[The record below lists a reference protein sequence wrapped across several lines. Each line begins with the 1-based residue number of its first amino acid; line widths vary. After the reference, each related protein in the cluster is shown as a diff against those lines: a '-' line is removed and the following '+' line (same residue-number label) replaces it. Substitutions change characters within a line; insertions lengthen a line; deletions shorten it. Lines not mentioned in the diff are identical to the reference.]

1 MLLGFRHLISYSSC
15 SCARFH
21 KNFNNH
27 RGLFAI
33 QLRAMGS
40 CKKQKKMANLSV
52 AVNSN
57 SQKNIPNENV
67 VEGSKL
73 DEILSLKNDPGKLEN
88 MTVQQLRTALR
99 NVGAS
104 CKGRKQELV
113 SALRTILE
121 DGIDGSNALPNE
133 QESSE
138 ENLLNQISSPKRK
151 RGKTNKEDVD
161 ETLEVDIGIE
171 TLKQSTSVKA
181 SDISGKKS
189 SVERKVA
196 AGKKSSV
203 KRKVAAEAASI
214 HVEVSQQVNE
224 SSYEKEPWTRFAHKK
239 PQKGWVAYNP
249 RTMRPPPLKRD
260 TNFVKLMSWNVNGLR
275 ALLKLEGFSALE
287 LALREDFDVLCL
299 QETKLQEKDV
309 ETVRDLLEGYENSF
323 WTCSIAKPGYSG
335 TAIVSRIKPLS
346 VQYGLGISDHDTEGR
361 VVTAE
366 FDSFYLLCVYVP
378 NSGDGLRRLTY
389 RTTEW
394 DPSLSQYMKEL
405 EKSKPVILTGD
416 LNCAH
421 QEIDI
426 YNPAGNKRSAG
437 FTIEER
443 ESFEK
448 NFLSQGFVDTFRKQH
463 PDVVGYTYW
472 GYRHGGRKT
481 NRGWRLDYFLVSGSI
496 ADSVHDSYILPDVNG
511 SDHCPIGLVLKC

>member
-1 MLLGFRHLISYSSC
+1 MLLGFRNFINFSF
-15 SCARFH
+15 SCAGFQKH
-21 KNFNNH
+21 LNTS
-27 RGLFAI
+27 RGLFAG
-33 QLRAMGS
+33 QVRAMGS
-40 CKKQKKMANLSV
+40 GKKEKIAKLSV
-52 AVNSN
+52 AATPS
-57 SQKNIPNENV
+57 SPKMFPNENV
-67 VEGSKL
+67 VVGSKL
-73 DEILSLKNDPGKLEN
+73 DEILSIQNDPGKLDS

-99 NVGAS
+99 KVGAS
-104 CKGRKQELV
+104 SKGRKQELV
-113 SALRTILE
+113 SALKTILE
-121 DGIDGSNALPNE
+121 GEIDGEKPPVNE
-133 QESSE
+133 KESSDE
-138 ENLLNQISSPKRK
+138 PLSDPISLPKCK
-151 RGKTNKEDVD
+151 RSETKEKEVVD
-161 ETLEVDIGIE
+161 ETLEVDIDIK
-171 TLKQSTSVKA
+171 TVKQSKSVES
-181 SDISGKKS
+181 SDICGKK
-189 SVERKVA
+189 RTI
-196 AGKKSSV
+196 
-203 KRKVAAEAASI
+203 KRKVAAETASI
-214 HVEVSQQVNE
+214 HVEVSQEVNE
-224 SSYEKEPWTRFAHKK
+224 SAYEKEPWTRFAHKK

-249 RTMRPPPLKRD
+249 KTMRPPLTRD
-260 TNFVKLMSWNVNGLR
+260 TNVVKLMSWNVNGLR

-287 LALREDFDVLCL
+287 LAQREDFDVLCL

-309 ETVRDLLEGYENSF
+309 EPVRDLLKGYDNSF

-335 TAIVSRIKPLS
+335 TSIVSRIKPLS
-346 VQYGLGISDHDTEGR
+346 VRYGLGIANHDAEGR

-378 NSGDGLRRLTY
+378 NSGDGLRRLSY
-389 RTTEW
+389 RITEW
-394 DPSLSQYMKEL
+394 DPALSQYMKEL

-448 NFLSQGFVDTFRKQH
+448 NFLSEGFVDTFRKQH

-496 ADSVHDSYILPDVNG
+496 ADRVHDSFILPDVSG
-511 SDHCPIGLVLKC
+511 SDHCPIGLVIKC

>member
-1 MLLGFRHLISYSSC
+1 MLLGFRNFINFSNFSF
-15 SCARFH
+15 SCAGFQKH
-21 KNFNNH
+21 LNTS
-27 RGLFAI
+27 RGLFAG
-33 QLRAMGS
+33 QVRAMGS
-40 CKKQKKMANLSV
+40 GKKEKIAKLSV
-52 AVNSN
+52 AATPS
-57 SQKNIPNENV
+57 SPKMFPNENV
-67 VEGSKL
+67 VVGSKL
-73 DEILSLKNDPGKLEN
+73 DEILSIQNDPGKLDS

-99 NVGAS
+99 KVGAS
-104 CKGRKQELV
+104 SKGRKQELV
-113 SALRTILE
+113 SALKTILE
-121 DGIDGSNALPNE
+121 GEIDGK
-133 QESSE
+133 
-138 ENLLNQISSPKRK
+138 KR
-151 RGKTNKEDVD
+151 T
-161 ETLEVDIGIE
+161 I
-171 TLKQSTSVKA
+171 
-181 SDISGKKS
+181 
-189 SVERKVA
+189 
-196 AGKKSSV
+196 
-203 KRKVAAEAASI
+203 KRKVAAETASI
-214 HVEVSQQVNE
+214 HVEVSQEVNE
-224 SSYEKEPWTRFAHKK
+224 SAYEKEPWTRFAHKK

-249 RTMRPPPLKRD
+249 KTMRPPLTRD
-260 TNFVKLMSWNVNGLR
+260 TNVVKLMSWNVNGLR

-287 LALREDFDVLCL
+287 LAQREDFDVLCL

-309 ETVRDLLEGYENSF
+309 EPVRDLLKGYDNSF

-335 TAIVSRIKPLS
+335 TSIVSRIKPLS
-346 VQYGLGISDHDTEGR
+346 VRYGLGIANHDAEGR

-378 NSGDGLRRLTY
+378 NSGDGLRRLSY
-389 RTTEW
+389 RITEW
-394 DPSLSQYMKEL
+394 DPALSQYMKEL

-448 NFLSQGFVDTFRKQH
+448 NFLSEGFVDTFRKQH

-496 ADSVHDSYILPDVNG
+496 ADRVHDSFILPDVSG
-511 SDHCPIGLVLKC
+511 SDHCPIGLVIKC